1 MACQKD
7 LFLLLGGTPTPGG
20 TWKLI
25 SITGSGA
32 PTSGALLLGQGAA
45 PSYPVD
51 YSDTSYTLPSVVL
64 NTTDEHLWW
73 YPEANDAPAT
83 CNTSWVYTFE
93 YTPPEALCADPQT
106 ATIDWTLRK
115 TGDEDKE
122 IDICEDSIAFN
133 MKNKFTGCG
142 TGTPASPGTLTWT
155 EDASNPGYPNT
166 PGSPANLT
174 DGTFNPLDPVVMGG
188 QTWIYHLEA
197 DYDGPNPAG
206 DCADC
211 IDNHTLTIN
220 IISGSSAGEDGSIMT
235 CI

>member
-45 PSYPVD
+45 PVYPID
-51 YSDTSYTLPSVVL
+51 YSNTSYTLPSVVL

-73 YPEANDAPAT
+73 YPEANDAPAA

-93 YTPPEALCADPQT
+93 YTAPETLCADPQT

-115 TGDEDKE
+115 TGNEDKE
-122 IDICEDSIAFN
+122 IDICDDSIAFN

-142 TGTPASPGTLTWT
+142 TGTPIAPGTLTWT
-155 EDASNPGYPNT
+155 ADAGNPSCTGPC
-166 PGSPANLT
+166 PGDLT
-174 DGTFNPLDPVVMGG
+174 AGTFDPMNSNVAGG

-197 DYDGPNPAG
+197 DYDGTG
-206 DCADC
+206 DCNEC
-211 IDNHTLTIN
+211 KDNHTLTIN
-220 IISGSSAGEDGSIMT
+220 IAAGSSAGEDGEVTT